1 MASIIAPSRPN
12 ISQPTT
18 NATTAPIPSAP
29 QFMFIAISY
38 HMFIIAA
45 ADLLYYRH
53 MIRFLIIRNHL
64 VGWDEVVVQAM

>member
-1 MASIIAPSRPN
+1 MANIIAPSRPN

-38 HMFIIAA
+38 PRFIIAVA
-45 ADLLYYRH
+45 TSLYYRPMPH
-53 MIRFLIIRNHL
+53 FLIIRNHL
-64 VGWDEVVVQAM
+64 VGSDEVVVQAV